1 MKNKLL
7 CTLSAALFT
16 TIFLNP
22 AYAIDF
28 SSKAEYISPPNISY
42 IDHSYTESVPY
53 ADTIVYKFRIHNG
66 VKQYRRWNETKGC
79 WVDPYWI
86 DYPA

>member
-16 TIFLNP
+16 TIFL
-22 AYAIDF
+22 
-28 SSKAEYISPPNISY
+28 SSADASDLPYKQIHVSSNIAFFTSSNARPPSCKADVII
-42 IDHSYTESVPY
+42 
-53 ADTIVYKFRIHNG
+53 YKTRIING
-66 VKQYRRWNETKGC
+66 VRQYRRWNETKQC

-86 DYPA
+86 NA